1 MSQYAE
7 AYALVKSLN
16 LPEEQAAP
24 ILATLQAAYELESD
38 YGNLCCLYRQAQEL
52 RYLMRDIIQV
62 RPSKHTEAVQ
72 RADRQWQVARSILEQ
87 LALDEQHPGRGGK
100 SPPQIDATRVTG
112 DTYAHDA

>member
-24 ILATLQAAYELESD
+24 ILVALQAAYEMECD
-38 YGNLCCLYRQAQEL
+38 YGNLCCLYRHAQEL
-52 RYLMRDIIQV
+52 RYLMRDILQV

-72 RADRQWQVARSILEQ
+72 RADRQWQVVSSILAQ
-87 LALDEQHPGRGGK
+87 LALDELHPGRAGGARPK
-100 SPPQIDATRVTG
+100 VDQEISL
-112 DTYAHDA
+112 